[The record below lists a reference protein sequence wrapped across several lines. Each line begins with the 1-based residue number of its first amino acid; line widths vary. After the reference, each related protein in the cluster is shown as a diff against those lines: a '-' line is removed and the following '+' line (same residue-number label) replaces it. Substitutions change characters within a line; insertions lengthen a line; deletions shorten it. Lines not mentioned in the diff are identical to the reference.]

1 MKLDR
6 ETEALLFWVSLSTT
20 NPLWRMSHEKARAEY
35 RRSISKTELPL
46 IEVGSTRDFEVAGPE
61 SPIPIREYV
70 ASNPSGAGILFFHG
84 GGGVLGNIDT
94 HDNLCRALC
103 VDTGAAVYSVDYR
116 LAPEHPFP
124 AAVYDGVAAL
134 EWLTVAARDLSIDP
148 ARIAV
153 AGDSAGGS
161 LAAVALHETKGR
173 LVAPAAAQLLIYP
186 ALDLRA
192 KQPSR
197 KELVDQFPIPEDML
211 YWFFN
216 HYFGHAWP
224 IADPRAIPALYEDD
238 SGLPPTLITT
248 AGFDPFRDE
257 GAEYAERLAAA
268 GVPVEYECYEGT
280 VHGFMNMGRMLR
292 VAYKTIRERMGTW
305 LKEQLDAPRA

>member
-1 MKLDR
+1 MDH
-6 ETEALLFWVSLSTT
+6 EA
-20 NPLWRMSHEKARAEY
+20 ARAEY
-35 RRSISKTELPL
+35 RRSLSKTDVEP
-46 IEVGSTRDFEVAGPE
+46 IEIGASRDFEIPGPGG
-61 SPIPIREYV
+61 PIPIREYV
-70 ASNPSGAGILFFHG
+70 ASAPSGAAILFFHG
-84 GGGVLGNIDT
+84 GGGVLGDIGT
-94 HDNLCRALC
+94 HDTLCRALC
-103 VDTGAAVYSVDYR
+103 HDTGATVFSVDYR

-124 AAVYDGVAAL
+124 AAVYDGVASL
-134 EWLTVAARDLSIDP
+134 EWLSAEAENLSIDP

-197 KELVDQFPIPEDML
+197 KELVDQFPIPEEML

-216 HYFGHAWP
+216 HYFGRAWP
-224 IADPRAIPALYEDD
+224 IADPRAIPALYEDYT
-238 SGLPPTLITT
+238 GLPPTLIVT
-248 AGFDPFRDE
+248 AGHDPFRDE
-257 GAEYAERLAAA
+257 GVEYAERLESA
-268 GVPVEYECYEGT
+268 GVPIEYVCYEGT

-292 VAYKTIRERMGTW
+292 VAYQTMRQHMGTW
-305 LKEQLDAPRA
+305 LKEQLDAPGS

>member
-1 MKLDR
+1 MVCAPTHRAQNSARQATSVPEIGSFPKLPISLFFTPLIILGLR
-6 ETEALLFWVSLSTT
+6 EGGAERLAHGGDGPQEAD
-20 NPLWRMSHEKARAEY
+20 KQEY
-35 RRSISKTELPL
+35 RAQQLGE
-46 IEVGSTRDFEVAGPE
+46 IEGGP
-61 SPIPIREYV
+61 
-70 ASNPSGAGILFFHG
+70 GQGIG
-84 GGGVLGNIDT
+84 
-94 HDNLCRALC
+94 RALC
-103 VDTGAAVYSVDYR
+103 LDTGATVFSVDYR

-134 EWLTVAARDLSIDP
+134 EWLTAAAEGLSIDP

-216 HYFGHAWP
+216 HYFGLAWP
-224 IADPRAIPALYEDD
+224 IADPRAIPALYKDD
-238 SGLPPTLITT
+238 SGLPPTLIIT

-257 GAEYAERLAAA
+257 GFEYAERLAAA

-280 VHGFMNMGRMLR
+280 VHGFLNMGRMLR
-292 VAYKTIRERMGTW
+292 VAYRSMRLRMSTW
-305 LKEQLDAPRA
+305 LKEQLDGPRT

>member
-6 ETEALLFWVSLSTT
+6 ETEALLFWVSSSKTK
-20 NPLWRMSHEKARAEY
+20 PLWRMDHEKARAEY
-35 RRSISKTELPL
+35 RRSISKTDVGP
-46 IEVGSTRDFEVAGPE
+46 IEIGSTRDFNIATPAGALQM
-61 SPIPIREYV
+61 REYIAPV
-70 ASNPSGAGILFFHG
+70 PSGAGILFFHG
-84 GGGVLGNIDT
+84 GGGVLGDIDT
-94 HDNLCRALC
+94 HDMLCRALC
-103 VDTGAAVYSVDYR
+103 LDTGATVFSVDYR

-134 EWLTVAARDLSIDP
+134 EWLTAAAEDLSIDP

-216 HYFGHAWP
+216 HYFGLAWP
-224 IADPRAIPALYEDD
+224 IADPRAIPALYNDD
-238 SGLPPTLITT
+238 SGLPPTLIIT

-257 GAEYAERLAAA
+257 GFEYAERLAAA

-292 VAYKTIRERMGTW
+292 VAYRSMRLRMSAW
-305 LKEQLDAPRA
+305 LKEQLDGPRA

>member
-6 ETEALLFWVSLSTT
+6 DAEALLFWVSSSTT
-20 NPLWRMSHEKARAEY
+20 KPLWQMDHESARAEY
-35 RRSISKTELPL
+35 RRSISKTDVAR
-46 IEVGSTRDFEVAGPE
+46 IEIGGTRDFSIPGPDC
-61 SPIPIREYV
+61 PIPVREYM
-70 ASNPSGAGILFFHG
+70 ASDPSGAAILFFHG
-84 GGGVLGNIDT
+84 GGGVLGDIGT
-94 HDNLCRALC
+94 HDTLCRAFC
-103 VDTGAAVYSVDYR
+103 VDTKATVYSVDYR

-124 AAVYDGVAAL
+124 AAALDGVAAL
-134 EWLTVAARDLSIDP
+134 DWLSNEAANLSIDP

-153 AGDSAGGS
+153 AGDSGGGS
-161 LAAVALHETKGR
+161 LTAVALHETKGR

-197 KELVDQFPIPEDML
+197 KELIDQFPIPEEML
-211 YWFFN
+211 YWFFD
-216 HYFGHAWP
+216 HYFGTAWP
-224 IADPRAIPALYEDD
+224 IADPRAIPSLYEDD
-238 SGLPPTLITT
+238 SGLPPTLIVT

-257 GAEYAERLAAA
+257 GLEYAERLAKA

-292 VAYKTIRERMGTW
+292 AAYKSMRTRMSAW
-305 LKEQLDAPRA
+305 LEEQLNAPRL